1 MIYVRALFYALLI
14 PLAARRRWAL
24 TVPADV
30 ADVLLV
36 EAADLGPVGRPW
48 VEFLLARW
56 RA

>member
-1 MIYVRALFYALLI
+1 MIYVRAFFWALLI
-14 PLAARRRWAL
+14 PLAIRRRWAL

-48 VEFLLARW
+48 VEYLLSMW